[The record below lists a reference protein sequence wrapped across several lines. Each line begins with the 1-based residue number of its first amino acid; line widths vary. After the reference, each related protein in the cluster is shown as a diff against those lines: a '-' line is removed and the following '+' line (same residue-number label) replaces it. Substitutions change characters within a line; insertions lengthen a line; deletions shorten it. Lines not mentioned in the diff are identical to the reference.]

1 MKLSHISIST
11 LMSVGMISIC
21 SQNAQAQLFT
31 EGFDYTAGTG
41 IAGALNPGNNTIWTG
56 GNPSEL
62 QIGSSQLTYAGLQE
76 APGNDLVYTSSGSGS
91 TSYNLYSAV
100 TSGNIYYSFVIDCTT
115 VPTANQY
122 ISALNG
128 GTTTPAGGNDDL
140 STYVG
145 ASGTGGWKIGVRT
158 IGGGSGAQ
166 YSTTLAAN
174 TTYFVVE
181 ELALGSTSVASI
193 YVDPLPGGTQ
203 PGTANATEST
213 TTAITSVDD
222 VGFKVQSATTTG
234 NFDIGNLLIGTSWAS
249 VTPAAVPEPSSLA
262 LLGGGLV
269 LAQMARGRFQKRS

>member
-1 MKLSHISIST
+1 MST
-11 LMSVGMISIC
+11 LVRLM
-21 SQNAQAQLFT
+21 AA
-31 EGFDYTAGTG
+31 DD
-41 IAGALNPGNNTIWTG
+41 PGRR
-56 GNPSEL
+56 L
-62 QIGSSQLTYAGLQE
+62 
-76 APGNDLVYTSSGSGS
+76 
-91 TSYNLYSAV
+91 
-100 TSGNIYYSFVIDCTT
+100 
-115 VPTANQY
+115 
-122 ISALNG
+122 
-128 GTTTPAGGNDDL
+128 NDDL

-203 PGTANATEST
+203 PGRPTPLSPQRPPLPRWMMWV
-213 TTAITSVDD
+213 S
-222 VGFKVQSATTTG
+222 KPSRPTTTG
-234 NFDIGNLLIGTSWAS
+234 NFDIGNLLIGTDWAS